1 MRCLHENVYIEN
13 SNLNIQ
19 SDFKLS
25 KLQALIIMC
34 NENNVNTCKFTF
46 HIHTLQLNGYR
57 GYRHKKFSS
66 EMSDPDLNIC
76 SCLQNCDLFFSD
88 KNTFKFI
95 LVNFQPWGDQ

>member
-1 MRCLHENVYIEN
+1 MRCLHENVDIEY

-46 HIHTLQLNGYR
+46 HINTLQLNGYR
-57 GYRHKKFSS
+57 HKI
-66 EMSDPDLNIC
+66 SDPALNIC
-76 SCLQNCDLFFSD
+76 SCLHICAFGDLFFSD

-95 LVNFQPWGDQ
+95 LVNIQPWGEQ